1 MSKSIKNIW
10 LISREYAGIAEAGG
24 VKNVTCSLCEGLS
37 CKGMNVTLLIPR
49 YKCTDFSSVTDNAI
63 ASIGGSCYGLSS
75 DQYQNG
81 PFYSLH
87 KTTSG
92 YSTLSCKPS
101 VKGES

>member
-1 MSKSIKNIW
+1 MKTEPYGRIQI
-10 LISREYAGIAEAGG
+10 ISGSSGSSSTYECDYI
-24 VKNVTCSLCEGLS
+24 N
-37 CKGMNVTLLIPR
+37 
-49 YKCTDFSSVTDNAI
+49 FSSVTDNAI
-63 ASIGGSCYGLSS
+63 ACIGGDCYNLSS

-87 KTTSG
+87 RTNAG